1 MDSNG
6 YLIRKGDI
14 IVSADGKEIKKPSD
28 LTKQIETKKPGN
40 LLTLGIN
47 TKGNVVFKV
56 VRLGS
61 LLGY

>member
-1 MDSNG
+1 VDSNG

-14 IVSADGKEIKKPSD
+14 IISADGKEIKKPND
-28 LTKQIETKKPGN
+28 LTKQVEKKPGD

-47 TKGNVVFKV
+47 TKGNVIFKV